1 MSPDGTPDISD
12 ATKVIEAT
20 DKLAATFGKVFPG
33 VTDWSADVHESGR
46 TSRILRDVK
55 KIKAAQKELGLSDEM
70 TDFLSSDAV
79 RRHGR
84 YERFEGIALNAI
96 PSIRSN
102 NRAGEIDS
110 EWAERFFDNASVVYD
125 EEMQKVWSALLA
137 GEANEPGTFSKR
149 TMSILADMS
158 AEDAR
163 LFRTLCGYCF
173 VPYTLDGETKNLGE
187 TVVILALDGN
197 QTTYNHGAIS
207 SKELSTLESF
217 GLVDMSNQRSY
228 DYDQSGPSIYLQTA
242 QGSYTFVSHLGNN
255 LKFIHRYNVLT
266 SAGSELSRLC
276 DLGSAPDFVQ
286 AVSDAVKDR
295 YLSVEKVGGYRWR

>member
-33 VTDWSADVHESGR
+33 ITDWSADVHESGR

-55 KIKAAQKELGLSDEM
+55 KIMAAQKELGLSDET
-70 TDFLSSDAV
+70 TDFLSSDAI

-173 VPYTLDGETKNLGE
+173 IPYSDAGESVE
-187 TVVILALDGN
+187 SEDPVVIMIPDKERTSYNDGALSVEGV
-197 QTTYNHGAIS
+197 
-207 SKELSTLESF
+207 STLISY
-217 GLVDMSNQRSY
+217 GLVVTAVSRVLTFYQVGY
-228 DYDQSGPSIYLQTA
+228 SIYLDTPKGRFA
-242 QGSYTFVSHLGNN
+242 MVSHQHDE
-255 LKFIHRYNVLT
+255 LKLSFKYAVLT
-266 SAGSELSRLC
+266 PAGCELAKLCEFASA
-276 DLGSAPDFVQ
+276 DDFIRVLTNFCEPKNVTVVKVQ
-286 AVSDAVKDR
+286 N
-295 YLSVEKVGGYRWR
+295 